1 MDGGRAWTNR
11 NADKTSDLIQRM
23 AFDIQP
29 MHVLDLKHGI
39 RPAIQPLAIFNGG
52 EIRIGGHLL
61 REPLDRV

>member
-1 MDGGRAWTNR
+1 
-11 NADKTSDLIQRM
+11 
-23 AFDIQP
+23 